1 MKNLIGSLM
10 LTGLLMISG
19 IGTAEAQERD
29 FQPIPE
35 GAVVVQGD
43 RLDHGTLAQL
53 REDSAVVAEVDSSSY
68 LVSAGTI
75 VSIRNDLAQLDRLSK
90 LDSLRKIQAA
100 ADDSVVAA
108 QDRQIEALQ
117 REVDFYQSWQDRA
130 VEVIKDQRRSE
141 FWETAENVLW
151 GAAGYGVCEAVSGTQ

>member
-19 IGTAEAQERD
+19 VGTAEAQDRD
-29 FQPIPE
+29 FQRIPE
-35 GAVVVQGD
+35 GAVVVQED

-53 REDSAVVAEVDSSSY
+53 REDSAVVAEVDSTSY
-68 LVSAGTI
+68 LVSAGSV

-90 LDSLRKIQAA
+90 LDSLRKVQAA
-100 ADDSVVAA
+100 ADDSVIASL
-108 QDRQIEALQ
+108 DRRISALQ
-117 REVDFYQSWQDRA
+117 GEVDFYQNWQDRA
-130 VEVIKDQRRSE
+130 VEVIKDQQRSE

-151 GAAGYGVCEAVSGTQ
+151 GAAGYGVCEAVSGTR